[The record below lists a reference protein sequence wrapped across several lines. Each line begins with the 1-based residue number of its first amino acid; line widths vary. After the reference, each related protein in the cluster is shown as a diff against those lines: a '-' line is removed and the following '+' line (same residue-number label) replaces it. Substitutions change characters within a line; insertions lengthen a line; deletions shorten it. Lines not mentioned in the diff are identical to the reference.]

1 MIIEIVHVCTSFS
14 FLHVEKEKKVK
25 MLSLND
31 ENLWA
36 SLGFWVLRL
45 SKMDPKRLGMVKDLK
60 T

>member
-1 MIIEIVHVCTSFS
+1 MYIFS
-14 FLHVEKEKKVK
+14 FLHVEKEKNVK

-36 SLGFWVLRL
+36 SLGFWVLSL
-45 SKMDPKRLGMVKDLK
+45 PKMDPKRLGMVKDLK